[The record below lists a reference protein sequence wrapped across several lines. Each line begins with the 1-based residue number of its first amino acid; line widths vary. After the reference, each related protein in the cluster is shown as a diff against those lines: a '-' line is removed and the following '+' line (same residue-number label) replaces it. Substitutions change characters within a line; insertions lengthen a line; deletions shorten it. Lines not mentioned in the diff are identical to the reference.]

1 MPHLMV
7 VNYDLFSEWAD
18 GHVRQ
23 VYDPDCEEARK
34 HLSGWAMR
42 NTNNHNVSILKK
54 SCLGVLVCS
63 LKCILPNGGQ
73 VHLRPAICDKAR
85 KKQQNTTCPNK
96 PCPGVLVI
104 QQCRGHCGYPVTHF
118 WRHTPHAI
126 FFQAKGHHDHP
137 RPEPKST
144 AESRRSSTNGRRIKG
159 FGVFLD
165 RDAAVGSKIMSLK
178 QRKRR
183 TSGPYSLPMKRN
195 YQQQEQQQQPPP
207 PLISNKCY
215 SCSHLAFECTC
226 PSQPSIPYQQYQP
239 YTQPSEAYWYQN
251 SNNTDTIFVTPQS
264 QTTPQ
269 SQSTQDPYDFPTI
282 TEEYF
287 QPGEIFQLDQPLR
300 ADFPSNPSSTNSSNR
315 SPSTLLDLGSGTIK
329 YQVKSQEDIYWNQ
342 LVSEDSSSSAL
353 SQNQDDK
360 LYNQPNFVYNAN
372 KSAESKFEA
381 SNYQRNDLTKL
392 LTPKVVIEETQYPSQ
407 NNYSN
412 ENNYLGYNYDDYYS
426 IYNADLPTGNNFS
439 KNNIHKATQD
449 SSRTNLNQSIEP
461 DNYLCN
467 YSCDLDN
474 KLTDST
480 SFVDYTFLG
489 SLCNSNEEQ
498 STQPNLGQGLN
509 KGDIDDM
516 FSKIR

>member
-1 MPHLMV
+1 MYFVVKLHPVVTHTYASYPGQDEV

-96 PCPGVLVI
+96 PCPGVLEI
-104 QQCRGHCGYPVTHF
+104 QPCRGHCGYPVTHF
-118 WRHTPHAI
+118 WRHTPYAV

-144 AESRRSSTNGRRIKG
+144 AESRRSNTNGRRIKG

-165 RDAAVGSKIMSLK
+165 RDAAVGSK
-178 QRKRR
+178 
-183 TSGPYSLPMKRN
+183 
-195 YQQQEQQQQPPP
+195 
-207 PLISNKCY
+207 
-215 SCSHLAFECTC
+215 
-226 PSQPSIPYQQYQP
+226 QYQP
-239 YTQPSEAYWYQN
+239 YTQPSEAYWYQD
-251 SNNTDTIFVTPQS
+251 STNTETIFVAPQS

-342 LVSEDSSSSAL
+342 LVSEDSSNSAL

-360 LYNQPNFVYNAN
+360 LYNQPNLVYNAN
-372 KSAESKFEA
+372 KSAESKFD

-412 ENNYLGYNYDDYYS
+412 ENNCLGYNYDDYYS

-439 KNNIHKATQD
+439 KNNIQKTTQD
-449 SSRTNLNQSIEP
+449 SSRSNFNQSIEA

-474 KLTDST
+474 KLTGNINIINKNNNNNNNNNNYNNESDLDST

-498 STQPNLGQGLN
+498 NAQPVNQFAYYN
-509 KGDIDDM
+509 NNN
-516 FSKIR
+516 